1 MNTTLSRE
9 IKVGI
14 FTVVGIVLF
23 CLSVI
28 LLGGDKFFFQK
39 SYRLKIRLPQATGL
53 GVGSVVSL
61 SGVPVGNVQN
71 IDFVEKSSDVE
82 VTISLEQAVQNRVT
96 EGSKASIKTQGA
108 LGDKYIFIQPGPID
122 AQPLREG
129 AILDTDRSPDFL
141 DLIASKGAEMG
152 EVVNVIKEVRI
163 LFENMNRD
171 GRSGRLMS
179 NLVDASGELSSFL
192 KEGRETFRM
201 MRTDA
206 IVPMASVMKKIDRG
220 DGTIGALINDPSL
233 HNRISS
239 FFGEQPRNKFLKPLI
254 RESIE
259 TNEKK
264 K

>member
-1 MNTTLSRE
+1 METTRSKE

-14 FTVVGIVLF
+14 FTVVGITLF

-28 LLGGDKFFFQK
+28 LLGGDKFFFQR
-39 SYRLKIRLPQATGL
+39 SYHLKIRLPQATGL

-61 SGVPVGNVQN
+61 SGVPVGNVQK
-71 IDFVEKSSDVE
+71 IDFVDKSSDVE
-82 VTISLEQAVQNRVT
+82 VTISLTQEVQSRVT
-96 EGSKASIKTQGA
+96 DGSKASIKTQGA
-108 LGDKYIFIQPGPID
+108 LGDKYIYVAPGPVD
-122 AQPLREG
+122 AQPLKDG

-171 GRSGRLMS
+171 GRSGRLMT

-206 IVPMASVMKKIDRG
+206 IAPLASVMKKVDRG
-220 DGTIGALINDPSL
+220 DGTIGALVNDPSL
-233 HNRISS
+233 HNRISN

>member
-1 MNTTLSRE
+1 METTLSKE

-23 CLSVI
+23 CISVI
-28 LLGGDKFFFQK
+28 LLGGDKFFFDT
-39 SYRLKIRLPQATGL
+39 SYKLKVRMPQATGL
-53 GVGSVVSL
+53 GIGSVVSL
-61 SGVPVGNVQN
+61 SGVPVGNVQK
-71 IDFVEKSSDVE
+71 IDFVERSNDVE
-82 VTISLEQAVQNRVT
+82 ITLSVQQSVQKRIT
-96 EGSKASIKTQGA
+96 EGSKASVKTQGA
-108 LGDKYIFIQPGPID
+108 LGDKFIYVQPGPID
-122 AQPLREG
+122 GQPLKDG

-171 GRSGRLMS
+171 GRSSRLMS

-192 KEGRETFRM
+192 KEGRETFRL

-206 IVPMASVMKKIDRG
+206 IAPLASVMKKVDRG

-233 HNRISS
+233 HNRISN

>member
-1 MNTTLSRE
+1 MNTTFSRE

-61 SGVPVGNVQN
+61 SGVPVGNVQS
-71 IDFVEKSSDVE
+71 IDFVEKSSDVQ
-82 VTISLEQAVQNRVT
+82 VTISLQQSVQDRVT

-108 LGDKYIFIQPGPID
+108 LGDKYIFIQPGPLD

>member
-1 MNTTLSRE
+1 
-9 IKVGI
+9 
-14 FTVVGIVLF
+14 
-23 CLSVI
+23 
-28 LLGGDKFFFQK
+28 
-39 SYRLKIRLPQATGL
+39 
-53 GVGSVVSL
+53 
-61 SGVPVGNVQN
+61 
-71 IDFVEKSSDVE
+71 
-82 VTISLEQAVQNRVT
+82 VT

-122 AQPLREG
+122 ARPLREG

>member
-14 FTVVGIVLF
+14 FTVVGVVLF

-61 SGVPVGNVQN
+61 SGVPVGNVQD

>member
-61 SGVPVGNVQN
+61 SGVPVGNVQG

-122 AQPLREG
+122 AQPLRDG

-239 FFGEQPRNKFLKPLI
+239 FFGDQPRNRFLKPLI

>member
-1 MNTTLSRE
+1 
-9 IKVGI
+9 
-14 FTVVGIVLF
+14 
-23 CLSVI
+23 
-28 LLGGDKFFFQK
+28 
-39 SYRLKIRLPQATGL
+39 
-53 GVGSVVSL
+53 
-61 SGVPVGNVQN
+61 
-71 IDFVEKSSDVE
+71 
-82 VTISLEQAVQNRVT
+82 
-96 EGSKASIKTQGA
+96 
-108 LGDKYIFIQPGPID
+108 
-122 AQPLREG
+122 
-129 AILDTDRSPDFL
+129 
-141 DLIASKGAEMG
+141 LIASKGAEMG

-239 FFGEQPRNKFLKPLI
+239 FFGDQPRNRFLKPLI

>member
-1 MNTTLSRE
+1 
-9 IKVGI
+9 
-14 FTVVGIVLF
+14 
-23 CLSVI
+23 
-28 LLGGDKFFFQK
+28 
-39 SYRLKIRLPQATGL
+39 LKIRLPQATGL

-61 SGVPVGNVQN
+61 SGVPVGNVQD